1 MNEQM
6 PPAVT
11 GPVEPTVM
19 QHTPGP
25 WVADKVTPR
34 ILDGEPYWRVGVVGG
49 TCLYVGCGD
58 GHEEADAH
66 LIAAAPDLLA
76 ACVNARDL
84 LATDRQAFIDCNR
97 VQGSRT
103 EDAVAHGLVWV
114 DEDTWIEP
122 EDAEPLRDYDRAI
135 ALIDAAMAKAAGG
148 AA

>member
-1 MNEQM
+1 MGERQGLFVADLTATLTGPQGPTMTHESETM

-58 GHEEADAH
+58 EHEEADAH
-66 LIAAAPDLLA
+66 LIAAAPDLLSA
-76 ACVNARDL
+76 LRDL
-84 LATDRQAFIDCNR
+84 EAMAERYRQPGAPIP
-97 VQGSRT
+97 
-103 EDAVAHGLVWV
+103 DAQKKAR
-114 DEDTWIEP
+114 
-122 EDAEPLRDYDRAI
+122 AAI
-135 ALIDAAMAKAAGG
+135 AKAVGRAA
-148 AA
+148 